1 MRNNTFINSV
11 IVLIS
16 IFTILSVFNLDTVSA
31 HMREDKLIN
40 VTYKDLSPQAKK
52 QVECLAQNIYYEAGW
67 EPEEGQVAVAM
78 VTMNRVEDGRFGNS
92 ICGVV
97 KQKVQNTCQFTW
109 FCEHKTLT
117 NINHNVYNDVKNL
130 AAYVYANY
138 EKMDDPSKGA
148 LFYHADYVNPGW
160 KNMRYLAK
168 IGHHKFYNRKENV

>member
-1 MRNNTFINSV
+1 MRSNTFINSV
-11 IVLIS
+11 LILVS
-16 IFTILSVFNLDTVSA
+16 IFTLLSVLNLDTVSA
-31 HMREDKLIN
+31 HMREDKLIK
-40 VTYKDLSPQAKK
+40 VSYKDLSPQAKK

-109 FCEHKTLT
+109 FCEHKALT

-138 EKMDDPSKGA
+138 DKMDDPSKGS
-148 LFYHADYVNPGW
+148 LFYHADYVNPKW
-160 KNMRYLAK
+160 KNMVYMVK
-168 IGHHKFYNRKENV
+168 IGHHKFYNRKDNV